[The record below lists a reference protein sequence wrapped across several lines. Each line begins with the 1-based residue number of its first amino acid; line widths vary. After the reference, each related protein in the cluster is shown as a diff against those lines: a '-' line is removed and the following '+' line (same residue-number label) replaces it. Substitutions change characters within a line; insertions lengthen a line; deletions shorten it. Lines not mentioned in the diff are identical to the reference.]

1 MIAADDVL
9 PCMQVLITALAS
21 LVARFIKTFDM
32 VYENVDSNFKVAF
45 ARVVVEAR
53 KKELLPP
60 PLNLISAI
68 ISVLY
73 DLCER
78 GFASD
83 FCRCFQCV
91 LITL

>member
-1 MIAADDVL
+1 MRL
-9 PCMQVLITALAS
+9 SAS
-21 LVARFIKTFDM
+21 LSPLDCMHHQTFDM

-68 ISVLY
+68 ISMLY

-91 LITL
+91 LTAL

>member
-1 MIAADDVL
+1 M
-9 PCMQVLITALAS
+9 PVLITAPVS
-21 LVARFIKTFDM
+21 LVARFVKTFDM
-32 VYENVDSNFKVAF
+32 VFENVDSNFKVAF

-68 ISVLY
+68 ISGLY

-91 LITL
+91 LIAC

>member
-1 MIAADDVL
+1 MACFISL
-9 PCMQVLITALAS
+9 SAS
-21 LVARFIKTFDM
+21 LSPLDCMHHQTFDM

-91 LITL
+91 LIAL